1 MSNQAFQSQ
10 GNTVALAPTSSQV
23 GPTQVPGLGSSSY
36 KIQNVGPN
44 TAFFV
49 ASSGVFN
56 NGVMQAPSVTVTIPV
71 SGTPANGIPIQSGA
85 TQVITAPPNC
95 WFSAIC
101 ASTQSATLYITPGEG
116 K

>member
-10 GNTVALAPTSSQV
+10 GNTVVLTPTSTQV
-23 GPTQVPGLGSSSY
+23 GPTQVQGISSSSY

-44 TAFFV
+44 TAFYV
-49 ASSGVFN
+49 ASAGVIL
-56 NGVMQAPSVTVTIPV
+56 NGVSTAPAVTVTIPV
-71 SGTPANGIPIQSGA
+71 FGTPANGIPIQSGA

-101 ASTQSATLYITPGEG
+101 ASTQSATVYITPGEG